1 MMMAYSNNYV
11 FSVLHNGSPVKEF
24 SENNQRTCIV
34 PFDQEYK
41 IRLKNKSSKRAKVKV
56 FIDGSNICSGDRSL
70 ILNPGQTLDL
80 ERWVDDNHSG
90 KKFKFMSLEKA
101 TQTGEVNDPT
111 AWENG
116 QVKVVFY
123 PEKDYGWLTT
133 TGTLTKGLGNVTL
146 TNSSS
151 LSTLNTTT
159 TTNCSPTWSCSGSLS
174 DIVYDSLNVSNISE
188 MSKTAGVTGMGSESS
203 QKFIDGADFPTDFP
217 TTLTLRLRGPSV
229 QDEQKQSLQRAMEA
243 FKEKEALEQ
252 KLKDLLREAEKAKE
266 LENKATYII
275 KHKQGFLEVWTK
287 GKLFVS
293 SNSANITIANDE
305 LRISSKC
312 SYALGSGAFEII
324 TDDFEM
330 IFD

>member
-1 MMMAYSNNYV
+1 MAYSNHYV

-56 FIDGSNICSGDRSL
+56 FVDGSNICSGDRSL
-70 ILNPGQTLDL
+70 VLNPGQTLDL

-123 PEKDYGWLTT
+123 PEKDHFGWLTT
-133 TGTLTKGLGNVTL
+133 TSGSGNVTL
-146 TNSSS
+146 TNSAS
-151 LSTLNTTT
+151 LSTLSTTA
-159 TTNCSPTWSCSGSLS
+159 TNCFPSWGESTLTGVVL
-174 DIVYDSLNVSNISE
+174 DSFNIDTTKVA
-188 MSKTAGVTGMGSESS
+188 SKSAGVTGMGSESS
-203 QKFIDGADFPTDFP
+203 QKFIDGVDFPVDSP
-217 TTLTLRLRGPSV
+217 TTLTLRLRGPSA

-266 LENKATYII
+266 LENKNTYIV
-275 KHKQGFLEVWTK
+275 KHKQGSLEVWTK
-287 GKLFVS
+287 GKIFVS
-293 SNSANITIANDE
+293 SNNANISIINNE
-305 LRISSKC
+305 LRISSKN
-312 SYALGSGAFEII
+312 SYALGGGTFEIV